1 MRKKEIKKTSRVA
14 MLEFY
19 DALEKRLKRHR
30 PRDYITWMSKRLA
43 ESWSDPKKFVQIP
56 PHRIIHSIE
65 ANCAYWK
72 EGYAEPVKWNAVA
85 KIMNTYNDCADPFQ
99 SSTIHEN
106 LGRFFLMM
114 YREQI
119 ELQKT
124 ASWAYIMRVWH
135 LFVRTP
141 SMQKSNLEFHSQFGL
156 TMDHWVKISFLCWV
170 IAFKESGNPFLIKNV
185 PDSASDIREDTFENF
200 LKYSARSPGEIGHN
214 FREIREVVPYELH
227 SLIRSSFLETPIV
240 RFADERMIV
249 PHTHL
254 LFRHSGEGLYR
265 LAKDLSLFVDEFGD
279 SFERYVKKVLGSLPK
294 HLRIIPNKKLKKVV
308 KSKSCDF
315 LVELED
321 TLILVECK
329 ACSFTARHFSDEAI
343 MKNNSTGKVAKGLN
357 QLYASAKDLEDGL
370 FDKFEVDKNKPTIGI
385 VVTFG
390 EIPSANSDWY
400 FEEFFIK
407 RADDKLTR
415 SIYPSKQ
422 MIRRPIVLD
431 ISALEKLVVFLNT
444 QPKGLPDLYDE
455 RKSQGYAATGDWGIW
470 LYYEELD
477 KGTSELLNFLE
488 HERIAFLEELGFP
501 PEAFPA

>member
-1 MRKKEIKKTSRVA
+1 
-14 MLEFY
+14 
-19 DALEKRLKRHR
+19 
-30 PRDYITWMSKRLA
+30 
-43 ESWSDPKKFVQIP
+43 
-56 PHRIIHSIE
+56 
-65 ANCAYWK
+65 
-72 EGYAEPVKWNAVA
+72 
-85 KIMNTYNDCADPFQ
+85 
-99 SSTIHEN
+99 
-106 LGRFFLMM
+106 
-114 YREQI
+114 
-119 ELQKT
+119 
-124 ASWAYIMRVWH
+124 
-135 LFVRTP
+135 
-141 SMQKSNLEFHSQFGL
+141 
-156 TMDHWVKISFLCWV
+156 
-170 IAFKESGNPFLIKNV
+170 
-185 PDSASDIREDTFENF
+185 
-200 LKYSARSPGEIGHN
+200 
-214 FREIREVVPYELH
+214 
-227 SLIRSSFLETPIV
+227 
-240 RFADERMIV
+240 
-249 PHTHL
+249 
-254 LFRHSGEGLYR
+254 
-265 LAKDLSLFVDEFGD
+265 
-279 SFERYVKKVLGSLPK
+279 
-294 HLRIIPNKKLKKVV
+294 
-308 KSKSCDF
+308 
-315 LVELED
+315 
-321 TLILVECK
+321 
-329 ACSFTARHFSDEAI
+329 

-415 SIYPSKQ
+415 AIYPSKQ

>member
-1 MRKKEIKKTSRVA
+1 
-14 MLEFY
+14 MLELY

-30 PRDYITWMSKRLA
+30 PSDYITWMSKRLA

-72 EGYAEPVKWNAVA
+72 EGYAEPVEWNSVA
-85 KIMNTYNDCADPFQ
+85 KIMNTYNDCVDPFQ

-114 YREQI
+114 HREQI
-119 ELQKT
+119 ELQRR

-141 SMQKSNLEFHSQFGL
+141 SMQKTNMEFYSHFGL
-156 TMDHWVKISFLCWV
+156 TIDHWIKISFLCWV
-170 IAFKESGNPFLIKNV
+170 IAVNESGNPFLIKSV
-185 PDSASDIREDTFENF
+185 PDHTSDIREDTFENF
-200 LKYSARSPGEIGHN
+200 LKYSSRSPDEIGQY
-214 FREIREVVPYELH
+214 FREIRKVVPYELH

-265 LAKDLSLFVDEFGD
+265 LAKDLSLFDDEFGD
-279 SFERYVKKVLGSLPK
+279 SFERYVKKVLESLHT
-294 HLRIIPNKKLKKVV
+294 HLSIIANKQIIKVV

-321 TLILVECK
+321 TVILVECK
-329 ACSFTARHFSDEAI
+329 ACSFSARHFSDEAI
-343 MKNNSTGKVAKGLN
+343 MKNNSTGKVAKGLT
-357 QLYASAKDLEDGL
+357 QLYASAKDLEQGL
-370 FDKFEVDKNKPTIGI
+370 FDKFEVDKNKATIGI

-400 FEEFFIK
+400 FEEFFLK
-407 RADDKLTR
+407 RADDKLVR
-415 SIYPSKQ
+415 AIYPSRQ

-431 ISALEKLVVFLNT
+431 ISALEKLVGLLNA

-470 LYYEELD
+470 LYDETLD
-477 KGTSELLNFLE
+477 KDTSELLTFLQR
-488 HERIAFLEELGFP
+488 ERVAFLDEIGFS
-501 PEAFPA
+501 PEAFPAWG